1 MFYFLFLLLQLQAF
15 QGERGQ
21 YWGRG
26 SGQVHPDHKDGVF
39 QFVFNVKNKN
49 MDDVQPDVRGDIAL
63 DDISLSGDC
72 VISSSTLPP
81 TPPSTTPSDEC
92 LETEVSCQDEEMTCV
107 PKKSVCDFVSDCPNG
122 FDEVRTE

>member
-1 MFYFLFLLLQLQAF
+1 M
-15 QGERGQ
+15 
-21 YWGRG
+21 
-26 SGQVHPDHKDGVF
+26 
-39 QFVFNVKNKN
+39 KNKD

-92 LETEVSCQDEEMTCV
+92 LETEVSCQDKDLTCV
-107 PKKSVCDFVSDCPNG
+107 SKTSICDFVSDCPNG

>member
-1 MFYFLFLLLQLQAF
+1 MFNQILFQLQAIK
-15 QGERGQ
+15 GERGQ

-26 SGQVHPDHKDGVF
+26 SAQVHPDHKDGVF
-39 QFVFNVKNKN
+39 QFVFNVKNKD

-72 VISSSTLPP
+72 VASSSTLPP

-92 LETEVSCQDEEMTCV
+92 LETEVSCQDEALTCV
-107 PKKSVCDFVSDCPNG
+107 PEKSICDFVSDCPNG

>member
-1 MFYFLFLLLQLQAF
+1 MCNSFLLLQLQAF

-72 VISSSTLPP
+72 VTSSSTLPP

-92 LETEVSCQDEEMTCV
+92 LETEMSCQDEALTCV
-107 PKKSVCDFVSDCPNG
+107 PKKSICDFVSDCPNG
-122 FDEVRTE
+122 FDEVRAE